1 VESELL
7 LNYGVLG
14 VMVTLLLYFA
24 QQTISRLITDRDR
37 AEERA
42 HQLQTD
48 VVERVVPALERSIEA
63 NRARAA
69 LDETIHECLVDVRR
83 WLENH
88 GGHQ

>member
-1 VESELL
+1 MESELA

-14 VMVTLLLYFA
+14 VIVSLLIVFA
-24 QQTISRLITDRDR
+24 QQTIKRLISDRDR
-37 AEERA
+37 AEERS
-42 HQLQTD
+42 HLLQAD

-69 LDETIHECLVDVRR
+69 LDESIHEVLLDVRR

-88 GGHQ
+88 GGQQ